1 MASAKRVRPGEE
13 FIFCT
18 GATAATAAQ
27 CREELRKLTPDQFRY
42 HVNQEKNDIF
52 NWVRDCLDAALAGK
66 IRDVTERDALV
77 RALGP
82 ARGGRK
88 GS

>member
-1 MASAKRVRPGEE
+1 MATVKRARPGEE

-27 CREELRKLTPDQFRY
+27 CREELQKLTPDQFRY

-52 NWVRDCLDAALAGK
+52 NWIRDCLDGALANK
-66 IRDVTERDALV
+66 IRGITERDALV

-82 ARGGRK
+82 VRGGKK
-88 GS
+88 GA